1 MSLAAPAATKGGR
14 DDQSASYRRPASQSC
29 APRWRPRRTR
39 PAARLV
45 ASRPSWRPGG
55 LPVGLAAAGTAPP
68 GTGLLDP
75 YTAATTLY
83 TAKCNIGVPGAPA
96 ATSPLLGAPAPQLT
110 EGGIRLVAISPTEAG
125 RAANDAA
132 EGQPCLDGSPTR
144 RHHRP
149 SPRDPHSVPDE
160 ACGALRLRLGLTSV
174 SAQRRRYAQARNRH
188 PRCNHTMWWIDVC
201 PTTASASNP
210 GRSSTPLRG
219 KTVRCSG
226 ASQRTVRNPLASF
239 PLTGEGGRLCRC

>member
-75 YTAATTLY
+75 FTAATTLH

-174 SAQRRRYAQARNRH
+174 SAQRRRYA
-188 PRCNHTMWWIDVC
+188 
-201 PTTASASNP
+201 
-210 GRSSTPLRG
+210 
-219 KTVRCSG
+219 
-226 ASQRTVRNPLASF
+226 
-239 PLTGEGGRLCRC
+239 